1 MTDFY
6 SILGVDKNASDEEI
20 KKCYRKKSLEYHPD
34 RPTGDSE
41 KFKKINEAYET
52 LGDKQKREMYNM
64 KDQNPIMR
72 GGFGGFG
79 TPGGAGNMDEEILKM
94 FFGGGGGG
102 GGMGGVFPQSMF
114 SNMSGGMPGGVRV
127 SMNGNPMGQRVHVYR
142 NGRPV
147 NIQQKPDDLEKK
159 IEIDIKQSYF
169 GSKIPIEIERTIIS
183 YNERR
188 KEKETIYIDVPMGI
202 DNNEII
208 TIKNKG
214 NVINDQRS
222 NIKLSIKV
230 INNTEFKREG
240 MNLVYE
246 KKISL
251 KESLIGFTFYI
262 NHLSGKDYTINNNT
276 GKVVTNAHMNV
287 IKGMGMRR
295 SQNGKSKPI
304 EGDLIIKFKVM
315 YPEVITDE
323 QRKILKEIL

>member
-6 SILGVDKNASDEEI
+6 SILGVDKNASHEEI

-41 KFKKINEAYET
+41 KFKKINEAYEI
-52 LGDKQKREMYNM
+52 LGDKQKRQMYNM
-64 KDQNPIMR
+64 KQQNPFMG
-72 GGFGGFG
+72 GGFGGLRG
-79 TPGGAGNMDEEILKM
+79 AGGGNMDEEILKM
-94 FFGGGGGG
+94 FFGGGGGP
-102 GGMGGVFPQSMF
+102 GMGGVFPPNMFTSMP
-114 SNMSGGMPGGVRV
+114 GGMPGGIRV

-147 NIQQKPDDLEKK
+147 NIQQKPDDLEKN

-188 KEKETIYIDVPMGI
+188 REKETIYIDIPMGI

-214 NVINDQRS
+214 NVINDQKS

-230 INNTEFKREG
+230 INNTEFKRDG

-251 KESLIGFTFYI
+251 KESLIGFTFFI

-276 GKVVTNAHMNV
+276 KKVVTNAHMNV

-295 SQNGKSKPI
+295 SHKGKSEPL
-304 EGDLIIKFKVM
+304 EGDLVIKFKVM

-323 QRKILKEIL
+323 QRKVLKEIL

>member
-52 LGDKQKREMYNM
+52 LGDKQKRQMYNM
-64 KDQNPIMR
+64 KQQNPFMG
-72 GGFGGFG
+72 GGFGGLG
-79 TPGGAGNMDEEILKM
+79 VPGGAGNMDEEILKM
-94 FFGGGGGG
+94 FFGGGGGQ
-102 GGMGGVFPQSMF
+102 GMGGMFPQSMF
-114 SNMSGGMPGGVRV
+114 TSMGGGMPGGVRV

-147 NIQQKPDDLEKK
+147 NIQQKPDDLEKN

-188 KEKETIYIDVPMGI
+188 REKETIYIDVPMGI

-214 NVINDQRS
+214 NVINDLKS
-222 NIKLSIKV
+222 NIKLSVKV

-251 KESLIGFTFYI
+251 KESLIGFTFFI

-295 SQNGKSKPI
+295 SQSGKASPI
-304 EGDLIIKFKVM
+304 EGDLVIKFKVM

-323 QRKILKEIL
+323 QRKVLKEIL